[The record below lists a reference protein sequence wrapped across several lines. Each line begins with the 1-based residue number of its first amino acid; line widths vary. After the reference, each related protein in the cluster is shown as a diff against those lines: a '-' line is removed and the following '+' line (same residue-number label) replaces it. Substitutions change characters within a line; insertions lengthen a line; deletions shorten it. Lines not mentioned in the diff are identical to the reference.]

1 VVLYCTLIEYS
12 VPIVSLILLLLK
24 YSHYLIS
31 DPGNVFQ
38 VFGENW
44 YPKMNIH
51 IVCLLINIIHH
62 KTGVYFCL
70 RIVFLKAYYHNSQK
84 QGYTKPIF
92 MIGVRR
98 ATFLSNL
105 EPFILIAQL
114 QTLIKVAFDHWNCLL
129 FVFRGTLAFS
139 SSMVAFLSSLE
150 EVFLV

>member
-1 VVLYCTLIEYS
+1 

-51 IVCLLINIIHH
+51 H

-70 RIVFLKAYYHNSQK
+70 RIVFSKAYYHNSQK

-105 EPFILIAQL
+105 EPFILIAEL

-129 FVFRGTLAFS
+129 FVLRGTLAFS